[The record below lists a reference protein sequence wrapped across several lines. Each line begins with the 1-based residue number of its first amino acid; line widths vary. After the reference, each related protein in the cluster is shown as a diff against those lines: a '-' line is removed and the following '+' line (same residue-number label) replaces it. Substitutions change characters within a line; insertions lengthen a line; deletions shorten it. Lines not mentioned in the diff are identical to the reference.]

1 MLERTLAGLTAGLM
15 ATTLVLPGRQTP
27 AIIDKLFTGSA
38 KLSKAVI
45 GQG

>member
-1 MLERTLAGLTAGLM
+1 MEKGIAGLTFVLL

-27 AIIDKLFTGSA
+27 AIFEKIFTGSA